1 MNQGEAESW
10 GSADSFLHV
19 VAPDV
24 FVVDTLVVVD
34 IVFVLL
40 LFNIFFILALLVS
53 CIVLGIIFL
62 YPYENFCSCYF

>member
-40 LFNIFFILALLVS
+40 FFNIFLFWPCL
-53 CIVLGIIFL
+53 
-62 YPYENFCSCYF
+62 